1 MRESLEG
8 LASWED
14 VIWAVQAESVA
25 LKLKE
30 LDPGEGSYSAAA
42 ALCVAFK
49 IMRNCDLD
57 KTGKR

>member
-14 VIWAVQAESVA
+14 VIWAVQAERVA

-30 LDPGEGSYSAAA
+30 LDPGKGSYSACGRP
-42 ALCVAFK
+42 LRRIQDYEK
-49 IMRNCDLD
+49 L
-57 KTGKR
+57 